1 MEYRLLAC
9 FVCRVLMASV
19 LNINYLHKLQF
30 FYTIIWVFRC
40 SGDFRFYGGHE
51 KPEYKRWIKT
61 GLIWLTLKLTSF
73 FWQNGSEEAVDMH
86 SFWSTS
92 SFLFVRYKRG
102 HWIQTL
108 IGPPHFVA
116 SDQTALYSSSHSRV
130 TCDTERLALH
140 SAFLNIHPRSGVY
153 SSCCMTG
160 ATRNCCRLCV
170 RSVYTVLV

>member
-1 MEYRLLAC
+1 MPPQLFLRRPPWFYRLLAC
-9 FVCRVLMASV
+9 FVCGVLMASV
-19 LNINYLHKLQF
+19 LNITYLHKLQF

-73 FWQNGSEEAVDMH
+73 FWQNGSEEAVGMH

-116 SDQTALYSSSHSRV
+116 SIRLRSTPLVTHESHV
-130 TCDTERLALH
+130 TLRD
-140 SAFLNIHPRSGVY
+140 
-153 SSCCMTG
+153 
-160 ATRNCCRLCV
+160 
-170 RSVYTVLV
+170 